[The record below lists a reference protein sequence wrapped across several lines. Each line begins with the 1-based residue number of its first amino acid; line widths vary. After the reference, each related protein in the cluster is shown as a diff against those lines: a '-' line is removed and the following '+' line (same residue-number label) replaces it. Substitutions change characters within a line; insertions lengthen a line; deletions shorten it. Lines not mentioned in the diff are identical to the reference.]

1 MPYHSSIFTKTL
13 IFTKTFPT
21 IVQVTFQNVRGPL
34 KESVLDDVPD
44 CTPAKTASEIGTIL
58 HALFGLMLLLVIG
71 GLLVP
76 IYGDIRERIE
86 SQNALRN
93 ARAAR
98 IVAAALQFVRI
109 ERGPIRATL
118 EDPAPASS
126 EVIKTTAEL
135 ALEPK
140 ASS

>member
-1 MPYHSSIFTKTL
+1 MTN
-13 IFTKTFPT
+13 PT
-21 IVQVTFQNVRGPL
+21 EHPQRLLPR
-34 KESVLDDVPD
+34 
-44 CTPAKTASEIGTIL
+44 IGTIL
-58 HALFGLMLLLVIG
+58 HTLFGLMLLLVIG

-76 IYGDIRERIE
+76 IYSDIRERTE

-109 ERGPIRATL
+109 ERGPIRGTL

-126 EVIKTTAEL
+126 EVIKTTSEL
-135 ALEPK
+135 RAKPK
-140 ASS
+140 PHLP